1 MHSHLHPQQWHRRF
15 RQRGA
20 SLIEVVIAVL
30 ILAIGMLGIGAMQTV
45 ALRNSQSALE
55 RSQAVMLS
63 YSALDLLRANPV
75 AARIGSYNMPRT
87 CAPLGGGTRADLERD
102 AWLGDLTAPLG
113 EDACGRISCIDAR
126 CEVEVFW
133 DDARGTG
140 GESQHSIITVAR
152 L

>member
-1 MHSHLHPQQWHRRF
+1 MHPPSHPQQRYQWS
-15 RQRGA
+15 RQSGA

-30 ILAIGMLGIGAMQTV
+30 ILAIGMLGVGAMQTV

-75 AARIGSYNMPRT
+75 AARIGSYNMPRS
-87 CAPLGGGTRADLERD
+87 CGPLGGSTRADFERD
-102 AWLGDLTAPLG
+102 AWLGDLTATLG
-113 EDACGRISCIDAR
+113 EAACGRIACIDTR
-126 CEVEVFW
+126 CQVEVVW
-133 DDARGTG
+133 DDARATG
-140 GESQHSIITVAR
+140 GESEHSIITVAR